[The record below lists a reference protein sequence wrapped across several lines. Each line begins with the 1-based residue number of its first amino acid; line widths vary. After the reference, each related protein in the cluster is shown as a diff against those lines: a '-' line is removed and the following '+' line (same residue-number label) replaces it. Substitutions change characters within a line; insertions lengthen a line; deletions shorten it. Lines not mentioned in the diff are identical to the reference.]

1 MADQLQIELV
11 GADAMLK
18 RIDAAIAQLE
28 EPHALLDAIG
38 AELET
43 AIGLRFDLKA
53 DAAGHP
59 WAPLAESTKASYERK
74 YKGSIPGS
82 LLERTRHM
90 RNSLAHNATN
100 EFVEVGFSTQY
111 AIYHVTGTRKM
122 PRRDPIFGFV
132 NQAGDQ
138 GEMGAQDQA
147 DVLAVVESFLT
158 DALGG

>member
-38 AELET
+38 GELES
-43 AIGLRFDLKA
+43 AIALRFKLKA
-53 DAAGHP
+53 DAAGDP
-59 WAPLAESTKASYERK
+59 WAPLAESTKKAYARK
-74 YKGSIPGS
+74 YEGSIPGS
-82 LLERTRHM
+82 LLDRTSAM
-90 RNSLAHNATN
+90 RNSLTRNTTD
-100 EFVEVGFSTQY
+100 EYVEVGFSSAH

-132 NQAGDQ
+132 NADGTQ
-138 GEMGAQDQA
+138 GTLGAQDEA

>member
-1 MADQLQIELV
+1 MGDELKIELV

-18 RIDAAIAQLE
+18 RIDAAIARLD

-43 AIGLRFDLKA
+43 AIALRFDLKA

-59 WAPLAESTKASYERK
+59 WAPLAPSTKAGYERK
-74 YKGSIPGS
+74 YKGGIPGS

-100 EFVEVGFSTQY
+100 EYVEVGFSTDY
-111 AIYHVTGTRKM
+111 AGYHVTGTKKM

-132 NQAGDQ
+132 NQEGTQ
-138 GEMGAQDQA
+138 GEMGEQDQA
-147 DVLAVVESFLT
+147 DVLAVVDSFLA